1 MCSAMNPAGSLRVP
15 VAEAHPQISG
25 KHQTPVGTFRSA
37 RVIGAA
43 LLVSFAPLG
52 LLLFNTDW
60 IFTPAGYLDPWHYVG
75 FFHEYLNPAYSSG
88 AYKLARLPWILAG
101 YLVNSLLPPLPA
113 VYVLHGLFLCVTS
126 LALFIGL
133 YALLGRLAL
142 AAVAAT
148 ALGFYT
154 HAHGSGGWDYHNTAA
169 GAFYLL

>member
-1 MCSAMNPAGSLRVP
+1 MSTVEANPQELSKRHSP
-15 VAEAHPQISG
+15 V
-25 KHQTPVGTFRSA
+25 VTFRS
-37 RVIGAA
+37 RSVIAAA
-43 LLVSFAPLG
+43 LLVSFAPLA

-60 IFTPAGYLDPWHYVG
+60 IFTSEGYLDPWHYVG
-75 FFHEYLNPAYSSG
+75 FFREYLNPNYSPG
-88 AYKLARLPWILAG
+88 AYKLARLPWILSG
-101 YLVNSLLPPLPA
+101 YLVNSVLPPLPA